1 MMQQYRITGM
11 SCAACSARVEKA
23 VSAVPGVS
31 SCAVNLLTNS
41 MSVEGTASS
50 KEITAAVKNAGYGA
64 YENNA
69 KPSRE
74 ENDNAEEKTVLK
86 RLIFSVIILLPL
98 MYTGMGHMMFN
109 APLPPFLNANHTA
122 QALLQLFLSGIVL
135 VINQKFFINGFR
147 SVLHKSPNMDTLVA
161 MGAGIAF
168 LWSSFVLFKMTGSEN
183 PETLMDSLYFESAAM
198 ILTLITVGK
207 MLEARA
213 KGKTTNAIKSLT
225 DLSPKTAHVIR
236 EGHET
241 DIPAEE
247 MTQGDIF
254 LVKPGESIPADG
266 VVLEGES
273 AALEAALTG
282 ESVPRDK
289 AAGDKVFSATVN
301 TSGFLKCKATDT
313 GDKTLL
319 SQIIKMVTD
328 AAATKAP
335 VAKTADRVAG
345 VFVPSVI
352 GIAAAVLAVW
362 LLLGES
368 AAYALKRAISVL
380 VISCPCSLGLAAP
393 VAIMVGSG
401 VGAKNGILF
410 KTAASLEN
418 TGKIRIA
425 ALDKTG
431 TVTRG
436 EPRLTDILPVAE
448 NENELLVSA
457 VSLEQKSEHPLA
469 KAITKYAEENGIPSE
484 EVGEFKAS
492 PGNGLSA
499 KLGDKEI
506 FGGNFK
512 FLADKADIPE
522 DMAKRGEELAGEG
535 KTPLYFAEKN
545 RFLGII
551 AVADTVKSD
560 SEAAFSEFRELG
572 IKTVLLTGDNMRTAK
587 SIGAQ
592 VGADEVFAD
601 VLPDEKEK
609 IIRKLQKKGKTL
621 MAGDGIN
628 DAPALTRADIGMAI
642 GSGTDV
648 AIDAADIV
656 LMKNSLSD
664 AVAAVRL
671 SRATLRNIRQNFFW
685 AFIYNIIGIPLAA
698 GAFKNSLG
706 IDISPMFGAAAMS
719 LSSVCVVGNAL
730 RLNFAKIYKKTKKTG
745 EETGMEKTY
754 TINIGG
760 MMCPHCEATVKAV
773 LESFPFVI
781 KAEVSHKEGNA
792 VITLGPGNADIEKMK
807 KAIKDKGYDVIDG

>member
-1 MMQQYRITGM
+1 MRQYKITGM

-31 SCAVNLLTNS
+31 SCSVNLLTNS
-41 MSVEGTASS
+41 MSVEGSASPD
-50 KEITAAVKNAGYGA
+50 EIIAAVESSGYGA
-64 YENNA
+64 YEKSKKTNI
-69 KPSRE
+69 KE
-74 ENDNAEEKTVLK
+74 TDNAEEKTVLK
-86 RLIFSVIILLPL
+86 RLIFSVMLLLPL
-98 MYTGMGHMMFN
+98 MYIGMGHMMFN
-109 APLPPFLNANHTA
+109 APLPPFLNGNHLA
-122 QALLQLFLSGIVL
+122 QALLQLFFSGMIL
-135 VINQKFFINGFR
+135 VINQRFFINGFR

-161 MGAGIAF
+161 MGSGTAF
-168 LWSSFVLFKMTGSEN
+168 LWSSFILFKMTGAGN

-236 EGHET
+236 DACET

-247 MTQGDIF
+247 MAQGDIF
-254 LVKPGESIPADG
+254 FVKPGESIPADG
-266 VVLEGES
+266 IVLEGES
-273 AALEAALTG
+273 AVIEAALTG
-282 ESVPRDK
+282 ESIPQDK
-289 AAGDKVFSATVN
+289 TTGDKVFSATVN
-301 TSGFLKCKATDT
+301 TSGFLKCKATDI

-335 VAKTADRVAG
+335 VAKTADRAAG
-345 VFVPSVI
+345 IFVPSVI
-352 GIAAAVLAVW
+352 GIAAIVFAVW
-362 LLLGES
+362 LVLGEG

-418 TGKIRIA
+418 TGKTKIA
-425 ALDKTG
+425 VLDKTG

-436 EPRLTDILPVAE
+436 EPQLTDVLPATCG
-448 NENELLVSA
+448 ENELLLAA
-457 VSLEQKSEHPLA
+457 VSLEQKSGHPLS
-469 KAITKYAEENGIPSE
+469 KAITKYAEENGIISE
-484 EVGEFKAS
+484 EVSSFKAL

-499 KLGDKEI
+499 KLRDTEL

-512 FLADKADIPE
+512 FLAAKADIPA
-522 DMAKRGEELAGEG
+522 DMIKRGEELAVEG

-551 AVADTVKSD
+551 AVADTLKDD
-560 SEAAFSEFRELG
+560 SEEAFSGFRELG
-572 IKTVLLTGDNMRTAK
+572 IKTVLLTGDNISTAK

-592 VGADEVFAD
+592 VGANKVFAE
-601 VLPDEKEK
+601 VLPDGKEEV
-609 IIRKLQKKGKTL
+609 IRKLQEKGRTL
-621 MAGDGIN
+621 MVGDGIN
-628 DAPALTRADIGMAI
+628 DAPALTCADIGMAI

-648 AIDAADIV
+648 AIDAADVV
-656 LMKNSLSD
+656 LMKNSLID
-664 AVAAVRL
+664 AVAAIRL
-671 SRATLRNIRQNFFW
+671 SRATLGNIRQNFFW

-698 GAFKNSLG
+698 GVFKNSLG
-706 IDISPMFGAAAMS
+706 LDISPMFGAAAMS

-730 RLNFAKIYKKTKKTG
+730 RLNFAKIYKDTNKSSVGVNMGKN
-745 EETGMEKTY
+745 Y
-754 TINIGG
+754 TINIEG

-773 LESFPFVI
+773 LEGFPGVI
-781 KAEVSHKEGNA
+781 KADVSHKEGNA
-792 VITLGPGNADIEKMK
+792 VVTLASDVADIEKMK
-807 KAIKDKGYDVIDG
+807 EAIRNKGYNVI